1 MTTTVPV
8 ETIDALTQH
17 REEVNMPGDFDRW
30 GGGWLTR
37 LVHEMGRAAE
47 AGSAQT
53 ARLIALLAVAAAAV
67 ALILET
73 SR

>member
-1 MTTTVPV
+1 MRRDV
-8 ETIDALTQH
+8 D
-17 REEVNMPGDFDRW
+17 NPG
-30 GGGWLTR
+30 GSWLAC
-37 LVHEMGRAAE
+37 LVYEMGRAAE

-67 ALILET
+67 ALILEI

>member
-1 MTTTVPV
+1 M
-8 ETIDALTQH
+8 H
-17 REEVNMPGDFDRW
+17 GDFDGR
-30 GGGWLTR
+30 GAWLAR
-37 LVHEMGRAAE
+37 LVQEMGRAAE

-67 ALILET
+67 ALILEI

>member
-1 MTTTVPV
+1 MQ
-8 ETIDALTQH
+8 AGKR
-17 REEVNMPGDFDRW
+17 REEVNMHGDLDDQ
-30 GGGWLTR
+30 GSWLAR
-37 LVHEMGRAAE
+37 LVQEMGRAAE